1 MSTSTHKTGSA
12 AAIHAINAAAANGG
26 LSDTLTDA
34 PTAPA
39 SFGRCPVAHG
49 FDAMGDAYY
58 MDPAAHFAEFRDET
72 PTFFYPYL
80 NAWMVT
86 RHEDALQVLGDWKKF
101 SSAAN
106 AGLIEVPEQFQDVIS
121 GELISRVLV
130 GSDPQGHTIARGVA
144 QLGFL
149 QEDMDA
155 LAPEIEARAHR
166 IIDKF
171 ENNGSGNLL
180 EDYCLELTTQ
190 TLLAHMGLDYSWDAQ
205 IRQLR
210 DDFFAV
216 LASAQ
221 EPLPEPMRSEVW
233 ERYVAGNLKLREVI
247 ESRRDSDARDLIS
260 IMASQKDEDGNFIL
274 SSDQIAIH
282 LTEFCA
288 AGTDTTAQ
296 AMANA
301 LLFLQKNP
309 EALEDALLE
318 PELWSRVFEETVR
331 RRPSSTFASRQA
343 MIDIELG
350 GAEIKKGDM
359 VWIALSSVNTDPS
372 YQDNPFEFDIHRP
385 DPQDHLAFS
394 TGRHKCLGNPLARV
408 QGSIGLQV
416 LFERLPSITVDDPDS
431 LDFVRM
437 ALLPARRS
445 LNVHWDLADIERSKR
460 TTVRTLDL
468 VVDKRTEEAEGVI
481 SLTLTHPD
489 GGEFPRWKPG
499 AHIDLNLPDGVVRQY
514 SLAGDCEDPTSY
526 RVGVLREPAGR
537 GGSAAVHDTL
547 VDGSPI
553 TISWPRNNFRFV
565 DAGRYLFIA
574 GGIGITPILAM
585 IREAERQGKDWTLL
599 YGGRTRSSMAFV
611 SELEA
616 YGDRVQLVPQ
626 DELGHLDLDAAL
638 AEAAEDTLIYCCG
651 PEGLLQAVEEKSAHW
666 PKGSLRLERFA
677 PKVIVRDGDD
687 QPFEVEFTQSGA
699 VVTVGADE
707 SILDAAK
714 REGISVISSCETG
727 TCGTC
732 ETTVVSGDVDHRD
745 SILTKDEQEA
755 NRTMMICVSRAQG
768 TCPKLVLAR

>member
-1 MSTSTHKTGSA
+1 MLKMETSQSKCPFA
-12 AAIHAINAAAANGG
+12 A
-26 LSDTLTDA
+26 
-34 PTAPA
+34 
-39 SFGRCPVAHG
+39 G
-49 FDAMGDAYY
+49 FDAMSDAYY
-58 MDPAAHFAEFRDET
+58 QDPAAHFAQFRDET

-86 RHEDALQVLGDWKKF
+86 KHEDAQHVLGDWKQF

-121 GELISRVLV
+121 GELISRILV
-130 GSDPQGHTIARGVA
+130 GSDPQGHTTARGVA

-171 ENNGSGNLL
+171 ESNGKGNLL
-180 EDYCLELTTQ
+180 DDYYLELTTQ
-190 TLLAHMGLDYSWDAQ
+190 TLLAHLGLDYSWDAQ
-205 IRQLR
+205 IRALR

-221 EPLPEPMRSEVW
+221 EPLPEPMRSQVW

-247 ESRRDSDARDLIS
+247 ESRRESTAQDLIS
-260 IMASQKDEDGNFIL
+260 IMASQKDEHGEYIL
-274 SSDQIAIH
+274 GADQIAIH

-301 LLFLQKNP
+301 VLFLNAHP
-309 EALEDALLE
+309 DALEDVLAE
-318 PELWSRVFEETVR
+318 PELWPRVFEETVR

-343 MIDIELG
+343 MIDVELG
-350 GAEIKKGDM
+350 GAQIRKGDM
-359 VWIALSSVNTDPS
+359 VWVALASVNTDPAFH
-372 YQDNPFEFDIHRP
+372 DKPFEFDIHRP

-408 QGSIGLQV
+408 QGAIGLKV
-416 LFERLPSITVDDPDS
+416 LFGRLPSITVDDPDS

-445 LNVHWDLADIERSKR
+445 LNVHWDLADIERSKQN
-460 TTVRTLDL
+460 TVRTLDL
-468 VVDKRTEEAEGVI
+468 KVQRRTQESDGVI

-489 GGEFPRWKPG
+489 GGELPKWKPG
-499 AHIDLNLPDGVVRQY
+499 AHIDLHIGEFTRQY
-514 SLAGDCEDPTSY
+514 SLSSDCEDRSSY
-526 RVGVLREPAGR
+526 RVGILRESGGR
-537 GGSAAVHDTL
+537 GGSEAVHQRL
-547 VDGSPI
+547 IDGSSI
-553 TISWPRNNFRFV
+553 TVSWPRNNFRFV
-565 DAGRYLFIA
+565 DSEHYLFIA

-585 IREAERQGKDWTLL
+585 IKEAERNNKEWTLL
-599 YGGRTRSSMAFV
+599 YGGRSRSSMAFLD
-611 SELEA
+611 ELGE

-626 DELGHLDLDAAL
+626 DELGHLDLASAL
-638 AEAAEDTLIYCCG
+638 DTPASETLIYCCG
-651 PEGLLQAVEEKSAHW
+651 PEGLLQAVEKHSAHW

-677 PKVIVRDGDD
+677 PKVIEHATEDRE
-687 QPFEVEFTQSGA
+687 FSVEFASSGKT
-699 VVTVGADE
+699 VTVQATE

-714 REGISVISSCETG
+714 REGLNVISSCENG

-732 ETTVVSGDVDHRD
+732 ETAVISGEVEHRD
-745 SILTKDEQEA
+745 SILTTEEQEA
-755 NRTMMICVSRAQG
+755 CETMMICVSRARG
-768 TCPKLVLAR
+768 ECAKLVLDR

>member
-1 MSTSTHKTGSA
+1 M
-12 AAIHAINAAAANGG
+12 NAASQAG
-26 LSDTLTDA
+26 TLTVDN
-34 PTAPA
+34 PAPA
-39 SFGRCPVAHG
+39 APSRCPFAAG

-58 MDPAAHFAEFRDET
+58 KDPAAHFAEFRDET

-86 RHEDALQVLGDWKKF
+86 RHQDALKVLGDWKQF

-106 AGLIEVPEQFQDVIS
+106 AGLIEVPEEFQDVIS
-121 GELISRVLV
+121 SELISRVLV
-130 GSDPQGHTIARGVA
+130 GSDPQGHTTARGVA

-149 QEDMDA
+149 QENMDA

-190 TLLAHMGLDYSWDAQ
+190 TLLAHMGLDYSWDTQ
-205 IRQLR
+205 IRELR

-221 EPLPEPMRSEVW
+221 EPLPEPMRSQVW
-233 ERYVAGNLKLREVI
+233 TRYVAGNLKLREVI
-247 ESRRDSDARDLIS
+247 ESRRDSTELDLIS
-260 IMASQKDEDGNFIL
+260 IMASQKDEQGNFVL
-274 SSDQIAIH
+274 DADQIAIH

-301 LLFLQKNP
+301 LLFLNAQP

-318 PELWSRVFEETVR
+318 PELWPRVFEETVR

-350 GAEIKKGDM
+350 GASIKKGDM
-359 VWIALSSVNTDPS
+359 VWVALSSVNTDPDFK
-372 YQDNPFEFDIHRP
+372 DNPFDFDIHRQEP
-385 DPQDHLAFS
+385 EDHLAFS

-408 QGSIGLQV
+408 QGATGLKV

-445 LNVHWDLADIERSKR
+445 LNVHWDLADIERSQQ
-460 TTVRTLDL
+460 TTIRTLDL
-468 VVDKRTEEAEGVI
+468 KVAQRVEESEGVI
-481 SLTLTHPD
+481 SLTLVHPD
-489 GGEFPRWKPG
+489 GGKLPKWKPG
-499 AHIDLNLPDGVVRQY
+499 AHVDLHIGEFTRQY
-514 SLAGDCEDPTSY
+514 SLSSDCEDRNAY
-526 RVGVLREPAGR
+526 RVGILREPAGR
-537 GGSAAVHDTL
+537 GGSAAVHDL
-547 VDGSPI
+547 LIDGSSI
-553 TISWPRNNFRFV
+553 TVSWPRNNFRFV
-565 DAGRYLFIA
+565 DAERYLFIA

-585 IREAERQGKDWTLL
+585 IKEAERIGKEWTLL
-599 YGGRTRSSMAFV
+599 YGGRSRSSMAFLH
-611 SELEA
+611 ELEG
-616 YGDRVQLVPQ
+616 YGDRVKLVPQ
-626 DELGHLDLDAAL
+626 DELGHLDLEAVL
-638 AEAAEDTLIYCCG
+638 GTAAEGTLIYCCG
-651 PEGLLQAVEEKSAHW
+651 PEGLLQAVESQSAHW

-677 PKVIVRDGDD
+677 PKVIERTGED
-687 QPFEVEFTQSGA
+687 QEFEVEFTTSGKTF
-699 VVTVGADE
+699 TVGADE
-707 SILDAAK
+707 SILTAAK
-714 REGISVISSCETG
+714 REGLSVISSCETG

-732 ETTVVSGDVDHRD
+732 ETTITSGEVEHRD
-745 SILTKDEQEA
+745 SILTDDEQEA
-755 NRTMMICVSRAQG
+755 NETLMICVSRAQG